1 MNNLGATMAMCTAIL
16 VVAVSAALA
25 MHALFGVQMPW

>member
-1 MNNLGATMAMCTAIL
+1 MNNLGATMAIGLAL
-16 VVAVSAALA
+16 AVVAVSAALA